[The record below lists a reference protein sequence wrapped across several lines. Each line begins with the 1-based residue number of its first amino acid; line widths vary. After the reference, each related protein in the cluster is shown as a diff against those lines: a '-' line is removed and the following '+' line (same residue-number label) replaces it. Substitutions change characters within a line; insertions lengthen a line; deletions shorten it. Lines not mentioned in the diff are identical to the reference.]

1 LEAWISERR
10 LFINQVSYILDR
22 RMDRWIYEC
31 GIPSNGKVI
40 VLKKVQKL
48 FNDRALVGPW
58 SHEWPDIAIPG
69 P

>member
-1 LEAWISERR
+1 
-10 LFINQVSYILDR
+10 
-22 RMDRWIYEC
+22 MDRWIYEC